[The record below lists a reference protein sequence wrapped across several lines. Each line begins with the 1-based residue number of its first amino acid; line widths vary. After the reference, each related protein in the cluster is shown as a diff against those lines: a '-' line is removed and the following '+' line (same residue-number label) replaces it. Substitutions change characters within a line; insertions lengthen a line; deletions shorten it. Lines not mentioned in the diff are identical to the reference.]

1 MVIYSHLFTPKNLN
15 GTLTHPHLVEIPSA
29 KELSVDMCLLD
40 QLPVECDMCLLV
52 DSHLFP
58 SVSSV
63 RMSSGKSVELQVDLE
78 A

>member
-1 MVIYSHLFTPKNLN
+1 VSTCVFLISCQ
-15 GTLTHPHLVEIPSA
+15 
-29 KELSVDMCLLD
+29 LSV
-40 QLPVECDMCLLV
+40 DMCLLV